1 MSKEEYAVGKIFGQ
15 LWTAAAMNNTSG
27 CHASSA
33 KNQIGSTL
41 SVASMVGA
49 LSVVTGSSSDDQF
62 PDVSSILAMVDKAE
76 VEKSYDG

>member
-1 MSKEEYAVGKIFGQ
+1 
-15 LWTAAAMNNTSG
+15 MNNTSG

-49 LSVVTGSSSDDQF
+49 LSVVAGYNDQF

>member
-1 MSKEEYAVGKIFGQ
+1 MSKEEYTVGKIFGR

-49 LSVVTGSSSDDQF
+49 LSVVAGSSDDQF

-76 VEKSYDG
+76 VQKSYDG